1 MRINMRVKELH
12 FWRSNTM
19 GFVIIPDTACDL
31 EKDLRTRF
39 GIEDYLRGTIY
50 FPDGHSE
57 PISLDWEKMTPDEY
71 YSSMKGHNVLY
82 KTASVPMGEVK
93 EVFEKHL
100 EKGEDIL
107 SISLSSGLSTS
118 FNEAELVA
126 KELREKYPDRKIY
139 CVDSLRYSTS
149 LALLVI
155 KACEKKQSGATIEE
169 TYDYVESIKRNIR
182 QMGFMDD
189 LYFLAKVGRVS
200 NFKAFFGTLVGVAP
214 LAEFNKAGVS
224 EVIGKAK
231 GRKAANKATIEY
243 MKKYIENPEDQIIFV
258 AHSLRKEFADMLAD
272 DIKETFHP
280 KEIIMNNVGMA
291 CGANIGPGLCCA
303 YFMGKPVSES
313 LEDEKKVLNDILEGM
328 KK

>member
-1 MRINMRVKELH
+1 M
-12 FWRSNTM
+12 S
-19 GFVIIPDTACDL
+19 FVIIPDTACDL
-31 EKDLRTRF
+31 EKDLRERF

-50 FPDGHSE
+50 YPDGHSE
-57 PISLDWEKMTPDEY
+57 PISLDWEKITPDEY

-82 KTASVPMGEVK
+82 KTASVPMGEVR
-93 EVFEKHL
+93 EVFERHL

-118 FNEAELVA
+118 FNESELVA
-126 KELREKYPDRKIY
+126 KELREKYPDRKIF

-155 KACEKKQSGATIEE
+155 KACEKKQAGATIEE
-169 TYDYVESIKRNIR
+169 TYEYIESIKRNIH

-189 LYFLAKVGRVS
+189 LYFLAKTGRVS

-214 LAEFNKAGVS
+214 LADFNKKGVS
-224 EVIGKAK
+224 EVLAKAK
-231 GRKAANKATIEY
+231 GRKQAVKATIEY
-243 MKKYIENPEDQIIFV
+243 MKKIIVDPEDQIIFI
-258 AHSLRKEFADMLAD
+258 AHSLRKEFADMLAE

-280 KEIIMNNVGMA
+280 KEIIMNDVGMA
-291 CGANIGPGLCCA
+291 CGASIGPGLCSA
-303 YFMGKPVSES
+303 YFIGKPMSDNCE
-313 LEDEKKVLNDILEGM
+313 EEKAILNEIVANL

>member
-1 MRINMRVKELH
+1 M
-12 FWRSNTM
+12 S
-19 GFVIIPDTACDL
+19 FVIIPDTACDL
-31 EKDLRTRF
+31 EKKLRDRF

-50 FPDGHSE
+50 YPDGHSE
-57 PISLDWEKMTPDEY
+57 LISLDWDKMTADEY

-82 KTASVPMGEVK
+82 KTSSVPMGEIK
-93 EVFEKHL
+93 EVFERHL
-100 EKGEDIL
+100 QKGEDIL

-118 FNEAELVA
+118 YNESELVA
-126 KELREKYPDRKIY
+126 KELREKYPDRTIK

-155 KACEKKQSGATIEE
+155 KACEKKAEGASLNDTYEYIEE
-169 TYDYVESIKRNIR
+169 IKHTIH

-214 LAEFNKAGVS
+214 LADFNKHGVS
-224 EVIGKAK
+224 EVLAKAK

-243 MKKYIENPEDQIIFV
+243 MKRFIVNPEEQIIFV
-258 AHSLRKEFADMLAD
+258 AHSLRKEFADMLVE
-272 DIKETFHP
+272 DIEKTFHP
-280 KEIIMNNVGMA
+280 KEIILNDVGMA

-303 YFMGKPVSES
+303 YFMGKPVTES
-313 LEDEKKVLNDILEGM
+313 LEDEKKALNEILENM